1 MNVWY
6 ASYGSNLLRR
16 RFMTYIQGGTP
27 EGAAEGQV
35 GCTDPTPPLDDRPV
49 RIPHRLFFAGRSVKW
64 ENGGVAFIEGSSPD
78 AGGRGP
84 EPEEH
89 VRGIGERRR
98 EADRNGP
105 GIGGRRTQND
115 GSKPTIGGN
124 RTQTDG
130 SKPTIG
136 GNRTQTDGIPE
147 STTLGRMYLISPDQ
161 FREVFL
167 QENGHTDFRR
177 GALLDQLDPGLPN
190 LDSALRAAE
199 DRGRAVAG
207 HGLYALLLF
216 LGRTDGMPVF
226 SFTTSL
232 AGEEL
237 GLNPPGP
244 AYRRTIIRGLEES
257 HGLSRSEAEA
267 YLESAGAPEGG

>member
-1 MNVWY
+1 
-6 ASYGSNLLRR
+6 
-16 RFMTYIQGGTP
+16 MTYIQGGTP
-27 EGAAEGQV
+27 EGASEGQV

-49 RIPHRLFFAGRSVKW
+49 RLPHRLFFAGRSAKW
-64 ENGGVAFIEGSSPD
+64 ENGGVAFIEGAPPD
-78 AGGRGP
+78 AGGPGP
-84 EPEEH
+84 EREEH
-89 VRGIGERRR
+89 VRGIGEGRR

-105 GIGGRRTQND
+105 GIGERRTQKD
-115 GSKPTIGGN
+115 GNEPTIGGN
-124 RTQTDG
+124 RTHSDETPQG
-130 SKPTIG
+130 
-136 GNRTQTDGIPE
+136 
-147 STTLGRMYLISPDQ
+147 TTLGRMYLISRDQ

-177 GALLDQLDPGLPN
+177 GALLDQLDPGLPD
-190 LDSALRAAE
+190 LESALRAAE

-216 LGRTDGMPVF
+216 LGHVDGMPVLT
-226 SFTTSL
+226 FTTSL

-267 YLESAGAPEGG
+267 YLESAGAPEAG